1 MPKKSDDFEKTLG
14 LQKSKLTELKS
25 RMVVID
31 DKITSML
38 TVFEI
43 VQIVVG
49 LLIILIIAYFIS
61 TYY

>member
-1 MPKKSDDFEKTLG
+1 MPERSDDFDKTLE
-14 LQKSKLTELKS
+14 LQKSNLKELKS
-25 RMVVID
+25 RLVVID

-49 LLIILIIAYFIS
+49 LLIILIIAYFIFI
-61 TYY
+61 YY

>member
-14 LQKSKLTELKS
+14 LQKSNLTELKS
-25 RMVVID
+25 RLVVID
-31 DKITSML
+31 KKITSMI

-49 LLIILIIAYFIS
+49 LLIILIVAYFIFK
-61 TYY
+61 YY